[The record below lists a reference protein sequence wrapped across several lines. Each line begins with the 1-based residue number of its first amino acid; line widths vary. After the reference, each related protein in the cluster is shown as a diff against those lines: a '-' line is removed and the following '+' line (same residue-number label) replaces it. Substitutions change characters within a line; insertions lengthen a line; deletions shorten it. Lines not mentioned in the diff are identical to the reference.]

1 MSSVIDAP
9 KTPSLDGREFVMESS
24 TASAVDPASP
34 SRFRY
39 SERDGV
45 VWGGYDGDT
54 VAFGRFVGTRSGD
67 LLDISFAHVLVE
79 GGAVVTGSSRS
90 TVQAPDPEGPVRL
103 VEDFRIGDVDHVS
116 VCVEVHRHRGATLAG

>member
-1 MSSVIDAP
+1 MIDFPQA
-9 KTPSLDGREFVMESS
+9 PSLDGREFVMESS

-45 VWGGYDGDT
+45 VWGDYDGDT
-54 VAFGRFVGTRSGD
+54 VTFGRFVGTRSGD
-67 LLDISFAHVLVE
+67 LLAVSFAHVLVE

-90 TVQAPDPEGPVRL
+90 TVQAAGPGSPVRL
-103 VEDFRIGDVDHVS
+103 VEDFRIGDVDHTS
-116 VCVEVHRHRGATLAG
+116 VCVEVRPDRAARKAD